1 LITFEERTVDANGV
15 RFFVREAGS
24 GDPILLLHGFPQ
36 TGECWRGVAEILASK
51 HRVIAPDLPGFGR
64 SGRPLAFDAAE
75 VADELASFLDAVGAK
90 RATIVGHDWG
100 GSFAFA
106 LALAHPECV
115 ERLVVTNAPFRK
127 LDLKRGFHFLAF
139 NVPLLPELAF
149 RLAGDRIV
157 PFVLRAGSARKDAFA
172 GDAVR
177 PYVEAYRSSANVSS
191 ALAYYRTV
199 TRRVIARTLRIR
211 GAPSGHGRR
220 IEAPTLVVWGMRD
233 PALPAGVLESIERD
247 IPHAKTIR
255 LDDVGHFVP
264 DEAPVALAS
273 AIESF
278 IAGD

>member
-1 LITFEERTVDANGV
+1 MITFDERTVVVNGV
-15 RFFVREAGS
+15 RFFVREAGI
-24 GDPILLLHGFPQ
+24 GDPIVLLHGFPQ
-36 TGECWRGVAEILASK
+36 TGECWRGTAEILSK
-51 HRVIAPDLPGFGR
+51 NHRVIAPDLPGFGR
-64 SGRPLAFDAAE
+64 SGKPRSFDAAE
-75 VADELASFLDAVGAK
+75 VADELAAFLDAVGAK
-90 RATIVGHDWG
+90 GATIVGHDWG

-106 LALAHPECV
+106 LALAHPEAFG
-115 ERLVVTNAPFRK
+115 RLVVVNAPFRK

-139 NVPLLPELAF
+139 NIPLVPELAF

-157 PFVLRAGSARKDAFA
+157 PFVLRAASARKDAFA

-177 PYVEAYRSSANVSS
+177 PYVEAYRSSENVSS

-199 TRRVIARTLRIR
+199 TRRVIARTLRLGGR
-211 GAPSGHGRR
+211 PSAEGRR
-220 IEAPTLVVWGMRD
+220 IECPTLIVWGMRD
-233 PALPAGVLESIERD
+233 PALPEGVLASIEHD

-278 IAGD
+278 IAAD